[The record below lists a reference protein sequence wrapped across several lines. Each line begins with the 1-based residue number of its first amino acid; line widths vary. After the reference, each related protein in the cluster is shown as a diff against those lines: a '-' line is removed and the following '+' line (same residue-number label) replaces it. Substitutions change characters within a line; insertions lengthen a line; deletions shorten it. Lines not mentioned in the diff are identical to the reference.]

1 MFIKRLISGIV
12 LLALIAL
19 TNYMGG
25 DFLLAYNLLLSLIA
39 LYEFNKLIGM
49 EKRGMGLISYAS
61 VILYYTTLK
70 FVPSLGL
77 LPLVAL
83 LGVLAC
89 VYVCLYP
96 KYTPRELTHV
106 VYGVIYAGIM
116 LSFIYQT
123 RMLDSG
129 LYMVWLIFIS
139 SWGSDTC
146 AYLTGITIGRI
157 GNHKLTPKLSPKKT
171 VEGFIGGVVGAVV
184 LSLIYAYVIKKE
196 VFLYVV
202 AALLGSLISVVGD
215 LIASAFKRH
224 YEIKDYG
231 KIIPGHGG
239 VLDRYDSVAFTA
251 PFVYY
256 AIVLI
261 RMI

>member
-1 MFIKRLISGIV
+1 
-12 LLALIAL
+12 
-19 TNYMGG
+19 
-25 DFLLAYNLLLSLIA
+25 
-39 LYEFNKLIGM
+39 
-49 EKRGMGLISYAS
+49 
-61 VILYYTTLK
+61 
-70 FVPSLGL
+70 
-77 LPLVAL
+77 
-83 LGVLAC
+83 
-89 VYVCLYP
+89 
-96 KYTPRELTHV
+96 
-106 VYGVIYAGIM
+106 
-116 LSFIYQT
+116 
-123 RMLDSG
+123 
-129 LYMVWLIFIS
+129 
-139 SWGSDTC
+139 
-146 AYLTGITIGRI
+146 
-157 GNHKLTPKLSPKKT
+157 